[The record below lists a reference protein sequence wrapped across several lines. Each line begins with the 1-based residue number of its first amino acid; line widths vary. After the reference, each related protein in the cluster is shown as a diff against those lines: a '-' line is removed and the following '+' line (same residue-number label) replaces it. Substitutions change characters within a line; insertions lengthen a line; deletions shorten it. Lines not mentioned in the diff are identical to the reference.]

1 MYGKC
6 IAMKKRKLNY
16 VIHNPNTVEK
26 TADFLLEILIEAN
39 AGKVEQALREAASTS
54 EEQEDVMEIK
64 QAI

>member
-26 TADFLLEILIEAN
+26 TADLLLEILIVAN
-39 AGKVEQALREAASTS
+39 AEKVEQAIREAANVI
-54 EEQEDVMEIK
+54 EEQKDVLEC
-64 QAI
+64 AI

>member
-1 MYGKC
+1 
-6 IAMKKRKLNY
+6 MKKRKLNY

-39 AGKVEQALREAASTS
+39 AGKVEQALREVASTS

>member
-6 IAMKKRKLNY
+6 IAVKKRKLNY

-39 AGKVEQALREAASTS
+39 AGKVEQVLREAASTS

>member
-26 TADFLLEILIEAN
+26 TADFLLDILIKAN
-39 AGKVEQALREAASTS
+39 AEKVERAIREAANAS
-54 EEQEDVMEIK
+54 EE
-64 QAI
+64 